1 MRQEYRAGRR
11 GWHSAIGCCVLL
23 VASALAP
30 AAALAQ
36 AATEAEGQ
44 AGDHR
49 RAVLVMGD
57 SLSAGYGLRAEESW
71 PALVDRRMAREY
83 PGCRVVNAS
92 ISGETSAGGS
102 ARVVGEVLRHRPGV
116 VVIALGANDGLRGLP
131 LREARRNLARMI
143 GASKHAG
150 ARVLLVGM
158 RMPPNLGEDYT
169 RGFERIY
176 RDLAALFG
184 TGLLPFLLEPIA
196 LDRDAF
202 QDDNLHPAP
211 QAQER
216 LLAHVWPA
224 LAPLLDAAAVR
235 DSQAGAAVQE

>member
-1 MRQEYRAGRR
+1 MTFLFVLFAGT
-11 GWHSAIGCCVLL
+11 
-23 VASALAP
+23 
-30 AAALAQ
+30 AQ
-36 AATEAEGQ
+36 AATI
-44 AGDHR
+44 
-49 RAVLVMGD
+49 LVWGD
-57 SLSAGYGLRAEESW
+57 SLSAGYGLRQGEAW
-71 PALVDRRMAREY
+71 PTLLQTRLAQEGF
-83 PGCRVVNAS
+83 PHEVVNAS
-92 ISGETSAGGS
+92 ISGETSAGGRS
-102 ARVVGEVLRHRPGV
+102 RLPAALERHRPT
-116 VVIALGANDGLRGLP
+116 VVILELGANDGLRGLP